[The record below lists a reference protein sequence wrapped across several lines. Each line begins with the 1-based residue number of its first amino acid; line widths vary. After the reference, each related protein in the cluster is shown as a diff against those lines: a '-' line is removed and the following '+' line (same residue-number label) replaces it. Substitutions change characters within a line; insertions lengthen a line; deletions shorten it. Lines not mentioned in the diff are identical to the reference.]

1 MSLSNLFETRVL
13 TWLFTGDAVTRPSSL
28 YVALFTSNPA
38 EDASGTEVSTTGTA
52 YARQSVTFSVSG
64 NAASNTAAI
73 EFPTATASYGTVT
86 HVGVFDAST
95 AGNLIAYAAL
105 TTSKAID
112 TGDVRGVASHH
123 IQVVRNDNNRHTLV
137 QFTQ

>member
-13 TWLFTGDAVTRPSSL
+13 TWLLTGDAVTRPSSF

-38 EDASGTEVSTTGTA
+38 EDASGTEVSTSGTA

-64 NAASNTAAI
+64 NTATNTAAI

-86 HVGVFDAST
+86 HVGVFDASS

-112 TGDVRGVASHH
+112 TGDVLRLPA
-123 IQVVRNDNNRHTLV
+123 NDLDVTMD
-137 QFTQ
+137 